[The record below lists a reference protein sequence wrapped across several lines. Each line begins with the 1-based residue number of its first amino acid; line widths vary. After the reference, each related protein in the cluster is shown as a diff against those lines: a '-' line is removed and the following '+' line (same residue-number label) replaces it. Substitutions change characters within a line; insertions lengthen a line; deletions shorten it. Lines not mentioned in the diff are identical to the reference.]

1 MKSINIEAAPDNL
14 MQVQDFIETEL
25 LKAGCPPKVMMQIA
39 IAVEEIYINIARY
52 AYCPATGEAIICCD
66 TDHDPTQ
73 VTIQFLDHGKPFDP
87 LSKSD
92 MDMDIPAKER
102 EIGGLGILM
111 TKKLMDGVEYRYEN
125 GKNILTLKKE
135 WNNNNYRSE
144 RGNTI

>member
-1 MKSINIEAAPDNL
+1 MKSINIEAALDNL
-14 MQVQDFIETEL
+14 RQVQDFIEEEL

-52 AYCPATGEAIICCD
+52 AYDSATGDAVICCD
-66 TDHDPTQ
+66 VEHDPAQ

-87 LSKSD
+87 LAKSD
-92 MDMDIPAKER
+92 ADIDIPAKER

-111 TKKLMDGVEYRYEN
+111 TKKLMDGIEYRYEN

-135 WNNNNYRSE
+135 WDKSS
-144 RGNTI
+144 